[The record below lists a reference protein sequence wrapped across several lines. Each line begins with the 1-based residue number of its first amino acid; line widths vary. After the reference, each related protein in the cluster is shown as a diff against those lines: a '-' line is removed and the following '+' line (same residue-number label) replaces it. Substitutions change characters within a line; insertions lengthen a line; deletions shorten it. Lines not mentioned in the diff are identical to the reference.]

1 MLSAT
6 SRLCL
11 PGRQDGAQG
20 TPTFS
25 ELCLPPRL
33 SKANRTAAQLQFSIR
48 CMSAAAAVVS
58 NAGRPPV
65 SGRCFSSPSRCG
77 IYCCRCEPIGS
88 HESLDSALLSAAN
101 SIDAIPQAGTDR
113 PRPTCSGV
121 HRAASFCHGRRGP
134 SSTPPARPRLAAAAQ
149 CIWHACP
156 CIHVRRAHERVIH
169 LRVRCNVPSPI
180 GRICAQIGT
189 SNVFASQR
197 WLPRDTGLPVVHR
210 ERWWLR
216 V

>member
-1 MLSAT
+1 MPPASPVQSQPYASATAILNALRERCCSRCEQRRPPARVAAAIAAHHAAAYIAAGASLSALM
-6 SRLCL
+6 R
-11 PGRQDGAQG
+11 
-20 TPTFS
+20 
-25 ELCLPPRL
+25 
-33 SKANRTAAQLQFSIR
+33 
-48 CMSAAAAVVS
+48 V
-58 NAGRPPV
+58 
-65 SGRCFSSPSRCG
+65 
-77 IYCCRCEPIGS
+77 
-88 HESLDSALLSAAN
+88 SLDSALLSAAN

-180 GRICAQIGT
+180 GRICAQIGI

-210 ERWWLR
+210 ERSWLR

>member
-1 MLSAT
+1 MPPASPVQSQPYGSPTAILNSLHERCC
-6 SRLCL
+6 SRCEQ
-11 PGRQDGAQG
+11 R
-20 TPTFS
+20 
-25 ELCLPPRL
+25 
-33 SKANRTAAQLQFSIR
+33 
-48 CMSAAAAVVS
+48 
-58 NAGRPPV
+58 RPPARC
-65 SGRCFSSPSRCG
+65 GRCFSSSSRCG

-180 GRICAQIGT
+180 GRICAQIGI
-189 SNVFASQR
+189 SNVFAGQR

-210 ERWWLR
+210 ER
-216 V
+216 